1 MHADARDLSSNP
13 TDLTPP
19 GGTTEALGEAEVPV
33 VDPNDENHVRAAED
47 DLEGNGYTAA
57 PIKSDDPNTTADFT
71 SDLGTNADQ
80 HARPSLGGRA
90 SVSETAAQA
99 PTSVAVVE
107 FADLDVPG
115 ADPIDDMEPFVVGST
130 PAQVAEAKAFF
141 TTAKAAESTEQAQ
154 RARMQSRVFSVMQ
167 YREHPETGEVM
178 LTQEQI
184 DEGLAAMGDR
194 YALHRWAYVWHPY
207 DRLVEVDEG
216 TGEHRCIGFKGL
228 HVHMVLWFDGDA
240 RPTIRTVSDAFS
252 IPSARVKPPKE
263 TAEDGAEHKGRDA
276 APKAFFDL
284 SEYLPHESRGKDAVP
299 GVHQSDRHY
308 LVDKTQAG
316 KPGKYQYGRGRIV
329 TNFDF
334 GRELDAH
341 MAMRRSA
348 AEGGGGAKLSKLF
361 QAVGKGSLTLRQV
374 RDQEPAIYF
383 AKGNLAHFQKLRG
396 DFLSHRDAPES
407 VMNFYV
413 FGEGGTGKDLLAK
426 ALARALAPDADKPYF
441 KVGGENV
448 SWEGYDGEPVVI
460 WEDMRVGDMM
470 RTAKSRGM
478 LFRILGPW
486 REPDEKPVVNVK
498 HSRTQLLNR
507 VNIVTGPEDYNS
519 FLRGLAGEYES
530 MQGGVKVEHKAE
542 NVAQGYR
549 RFPLIIPVGEQQFG
563 IFVNLGFLNGT
574 REYESYE
581 KFGNFSQNLE
591 AIRNRCKA
599 IEDEAERLRTL
610 EMIERKTVAP
620 IIEQHDR
627 LLSTAQETVSADD
640 VIAEFADAGKPL
652 PQAPEPPRCDCTPAS
667 GGVTVLPDGRVS
679 HASVGS
685 DGYGDPEPYSTDS
698 LALHQD
704 DCALISDE
712 EREHRRQHRAEK
724 AAVDAVRLRE
734 REVAQAEAARRRAAE
749 DEERRAK
756 ALDAKVDQL
765 RRDGLLLK

>member
-299 GVHQSDRHY
+299 SVHQSDRHY

-460 WEDMRVGDMM
+460 WEDMRVGDMI

-486 REPDEKPVVNVK
+486 RERDEKPIVNIK
-498 HSRTQLLNR
+498 GSKTQLLNR
-507 VNIVTGPEDYNS
+507 VNIVTGPEGYEE

-530 MQGGVKVEHKAE
+530 MQGGVRIQHQAE
-542 NVAQGYR
+542 NLGQGFR
-549 RFPLIIPVGEQQFG
+549 RFPVIIPVAEREFS
-563 IFVNLGFLNGT
+563 IFVNSGVLNGT
-574 REYESYE
+574 REYQSYE
-581 KFGNFSQNLE
+581 RYEHMRQDLE
-591 AIRNRCKA
+591 LLARRCKA
-599 IEDEAERLRTL
+599 IKDKAERERVRG
-610 EMIERKTVAP
+610 EIEGRTVAP
-620 IIEQHDR
+620 IVEHHDR
-627 LLSTAQETVSADD
+627 IARPELDAIDGDD
-640 VIAEFADAGKPL
+640 LFAEFA
-652 PQAPEPPRCDCTPAS
+652 
-667 GGVTVLPDGRVS
+667 GVGQPIQPS
-679 HASVGS
+679 A
-685 DGYGDPEPYSTDS
+685 
-698 LALHQD
+698 
-704 DCALISDE
+704 E
-712 EREHRRQHRAEK
+712 EIAAAE
-724 AAVDAVRLRE
+724 
-734 REVAQAEAARRRAAE
+734 EAARRDRGIVEEQQRKRLAE
-749 DEERRAK
+749 LEEHNRELRLCTCSTPQSGTYARHCDDCPALSEEERQRRADAKQK
-756 ALDAKVDQL
+756 ALDAKVERL
-765 RRDGLLLK
+765 RANGGLLVEGGAL